1 MTAAGRLT
9 IAAAL
14 AASVGGCATFASRT
28 PPRPVA
34 APTPPAASVAH
45 PAPPPSATG
54 VPGQKTARLVA
65 PKVVKCVPDDIGP
78 PPAYPDSDS
87 ALLQAGGAADRYQL
101 MAAGRILRQQR
112 LHKLEDAVKRCRNL
126 GR

>member
-1 MTAAGRLT
+1 
-9 IAAAL
+9 
-14 AASVGGCATFASRT
+14 V
-28 PPRPVA
+28 V
-34 APTPPAASVAH
+34 
-45 PAPPPSATG
+45 
-54 VPGQKTARLVA
+54 VPKA
-65 PKVVKCVPDDIGP
+65 VKCVPDDVGP

-112 LHKLEDAVKRCRNL
+112 LQKLEDAVKRCRNL

>member
-1 MTAAGRLT
+1 MIAAGRLA

-14 AASVGGCATFASRT
+14 AASLGGCATYASR
-28 PPRPVA
+28 PPPVP
-34 APTPPAASVAH
+34 APAPPAPAASVAR
-45 PAPPPSATG
+45 PPPTVAPG
-54 VPGQKTARLVA
+54 PAGQKSVRVVT
-65 PKVVKCVPDDIGP
+65 KVVKCVPEDLGP

-112 LHKLEDAVKRCRNL
+112 LQKLEDAVKRCRNA